1 MSKFSRK
8 LKLNFQTEDQDMN
21 KLEAQEPGETM
32 GFSAFHH
39 CDKIPK

>member
-1 MSKFSRK
+1 
-8 LKLNFQTEDQDMN
+8 MN

-39 CDKIPK
+39 CDKIPKWLTGGKVYFGSWF